1 MLIKEKERSDEMEL
15 DERKLEILKAVIKNY
30 LETGEPVGSR
40 TISKFS
46 ELKLSS
52 ATIRN
57 EMSDLED
64 MGYLIKPHTSAGR
77 IPSDKAYRL
86 YVDSLMQ
93 TRIKEEDDIKKDLI
107 EKSDKLETLLQQVA
121 NLLAMNTN
129 YTTLVSAPKYESN
142 NIKFIQLSEIDEVNL
157 LIVVVLEKNAVK
169 NTIIRLDEPVEK
181 SLLLKLNIMLNSF
194 LAGLNMKDINIG
206 IIAKMKEQ
214 SGEYVNLVGRII
226 DAIGS
231 VFSDDDSLKIYTS
244 GATNIL
250 KYPELNDNDNMQK
263 LLYTIEEKKELSAL
277 LTDRMDA
284 GNDDGIQVYIG
295 NDTNVE
301 SLKDCSVVPA
311 TYAIEEGVYGQIG
324 IVGPKR
330 MDYAKVV
337 STLKNLMKQLD
348 DIFKHQSK
356 DTSTKAIKL
365 IDMKKDINNV
375 SDT

>member
-1 MLIKEKERSDEMEL
+1 MEL
-15 DERKLEILKAVIKNY
+15 DDRKLEILKAVIKNY

-64 MGYLIKPHTSAGR
+64 MGYLVKPHTSAGR
-77 IPSDKAYRL
+77 IPSDDAYRL

-93 TRIKEEDDIKKDLI
+93 TKIKEEESLKKDLI

-129 YTTLVSAPKYESN
+129 YTTVVSAPKYESN
-142 NIKFIQLSEIDEVNL
+142 NIKFIQLSEIDEENL
-157 LIVVVLEKNAVK
+157 LIVIVLEKNAVK
-169 NTIIRLDEPVEK
+169 NTIIRLDEAVEK

-194 LAGLNMKDINIG
+194 LAGLNMNDINIG
-206 IIAKMKEQ
+206 VIAKMKEQ
-214 SGEYVNLVGRII
+214 AGEYVNLVGRII

-231 VFSDDDSLKIYTS
+231 VFSEDDSLRIYTS
-244 GATNIL
+244 GTTNIL
-250 KYPELNDNDNMQK
+250 KYPELNDSDNMQK

-277 LTDRMDA
+277 LTDRMDD

-301 SLKDCSVVPA
+301 SLKDCSVVTA
-311 TYAIEEGVYGQIG
+311 TYEIEEGVYGKIG

-337 STLKNLMKQLD
+337 GSLKNLMRQLD
-348 DIFKHQSK
+348 SIFKHQSEDK
-356 DTSTKAIKL
+356 TTKAIKL
-365 IDMKKDINNV
+365 IDMKNDVNYV

>member
-1 MLIKEKERSDEMEL
+1 MEL
-15 DERKLEILKAVIKNY
+15 DDRKLEILKAVIKNY

-64 MGYLIKPHTSAGR
+64 MGYLVKPHTSAGR
-77 IPSDKAYRL
+77 IPSDDAYRL

-93 TRIKEEDDIKKDLI
+93 TKIKEEKSLKKDLI

-129 YTTLVSAPKYESN
+129 YTTVVSSPKYESN
-142 NIKFIQLSEIDEVNL
+142 NIKFIQLSEIDEENL
-157 LIVVVLEKNAVK
+157 LIVIVLEKNAVK
-169 NTIIRLDEPVEK
+169 NTIIRLDEAVEK

-206 IIAKMKEQ
+206 VIAKMKEQ
-214 SGEYVNLVGRII
+214 AGEYVNLVGRII

-231 VFSDDDSLKIYTS
+231 VFSEDDSLRIYTS
-244 GATNIL
+244 GTTNIL
-250 KYPELNDNDNMQK
+250 KYPELNDSDNMQK

-277 LTDRMDA
+277 LTDRMDD

-301 SLKDCSVVPA
+301 SLKDCSVVTA
-311 TYAIEEGVYGQIG
+311 TYEIEEGVYGKIG

-337 STLKNLMKQLD
+337 GSLKNLMRQLD
-348 DIFKHQSK
+348 SIFKHQSEDK
-356 DTSTKAIKL
+356 TTKAIKL
-365 IDMKKDINNV
+365 IDMKNDINYV

>member
-1 MLIKEKERSDEMEL
+1 MEL
-15 DERKLEILKAVIKNY
+15 DDRKLEILKAVIKNY

-64 MGYLIKPHTSAGR
+64 MGYLVKPHTSAGR
-77 IPSDKAYRL
+77 IPSDDAYRL

-93 TRIKEEDDIKKDLI
+93 TKIKEEESLKKDLI

-129 YTTLVSAPKYESN
+129 YTTVVSAPKYECN
-142 NIKFIQLSEIDEVNL
+142 NIKFIQLSEIDEENL

-169 NTIIRLDEPVEK
+169 NTIIRLDEAVEK

-194 LAGLNMKDINIG
+194 LAGLNMNDINIG
-206 IIAKMKEQ
+206 VIAKMKEQ
-214 SGEYVNLVGRII
+214 AGEYVNLVGRII

-231 VFSDDDSLKIYTS
+231 VFSEDDSLRIYTS
-244 GATNIL
+244 GTTNIL
-250 KYPELNDNDNMQK
+250 KYPELNDSDNMQK

-277 LTDRMDA
+277 LTDRMDD

-301 SLKDCSVVPA
+301 SLKDCSVVTA
-311 TYAIEEGVYGQIG
+311 TYEIEEGVYGKIG

-337 STLKNLMKQLD
+337 GSLKNLMRQLD
-348 DIFKHQSK
+348 SIFKHQSEDK
-356 DTSTKAIKL
+356 TTKAIKL
-365 IDMKKDINNV
+365 IDMKNDVNYV

>member
-1 MLIKEKERSDEMEL
+1 MEL

-64 MGYLIKPHTSAGR
+64 MGYLVKPHTSAGR

-93 TRIKEEDDIKKDLI
+93 AKEKTVEDLEKSLL
-107 EKSDKLETLLQQVA
+107 EKSDRLETLLQQIA
-121 NLLAMNTN
+121 NLLAANTN
-129 YTTLVSAPKYESN
+129 YTTMVSAPKYESN
-142 NIKFIQLSEIDEVNL
+142 NIKFIQLSEIDDENL
-157 LIVVVLEKNAVK
+157 LIIVVLEKNSVK

-194 LAGLNMKDINIG
+194 LAGLSMNDINIG
-206 IIAKMKEQ
+206 VIAKIKEQ
-214 SGEYVNLVGRII
+214 AGEYVNLVSRII
-226 DAIGS
+226 DAVGS

-244 GATNIL
+244 GTTNIL
-250 KYPELNDNDNMQK
+250 KYPELNDNDNIQK

-277 LTDRMDA
+277 LTDRMDDE
-284 GNDDGIQVYIG
+284 NDGGIQVYIG

-301 SLKDCSVVPA
+301 SLKDCSVVTA
-311 TYAIEEGVYGQIG
+311 TYEIEEGVYGKVG

-337 STLKNLMKQLD
+337 GILKNLMKQLD
-348 DIFKHQSK
+348 EIFKHKSS
-356 DTSTKAIKL
+356 DRSTKAIKL
-365 IDMKKDINNV
+365 IDMKEDIN
-375 SDT
+375 DT

>member
-1 MLIKEKERSDEMEL
+1 MEL

-206 IIAKMKEQ
+206 SIAKRKEQ

-301 SLKDCSVVPA
+301 SLKDCSVVTA
-311 TYAIEEGVYGQIG
+311 TYEIEEGVYGKIG